1 MKNENIHEIMVH
13 DGNDQGLT
21 TILENLAK
29 TIVHHVMS
37 HCKFQGVESTQK
49 VLFCNQKRSE
59 TITE

>member
-1 MKNENIHEIMVH
+1 MSYQVNLVPSPSEMKNENIHEIMVH

-37 HCKFQGVESTQK
+37 AKPK
-49 VLFCNQKRSE
+49 LNRN
-59 TITE
+59 